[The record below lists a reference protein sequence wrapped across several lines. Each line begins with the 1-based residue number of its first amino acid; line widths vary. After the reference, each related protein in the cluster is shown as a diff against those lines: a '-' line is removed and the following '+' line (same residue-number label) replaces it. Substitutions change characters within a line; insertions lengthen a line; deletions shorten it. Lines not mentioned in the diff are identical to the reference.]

1 MKKKILVT
9 GGCGFIGSH
18 TITLLLKM
26 EFQIVVIDSNVNSS
40 IEVLDKIKLVAGN
53 YQKKSVDNLVFYKGD
68 LRDFNFL
75 DSVFKKE
82 YQSDEEIIFVIHFAG
97 LKSVSDSNDI
107 PINYWD
113 NNIFGT
119 INLLK
124 IMEKYNCRN
133 IIFSSS
139 ATVYDSKEISI
150 FKEIDSTYPSNPYGN
165 TKLAIEKMLRDV
177 FESSS
182 SKWKIACLRYF
193 NPVGAHQSGLLG
205 EDPKGTPNNI
215 FPILNNV
222 AAGCE
227 KIFKVFGG
235 DWETE
240 DGTCV
245 RDYIH
250 VLDVAEGHLKT
261 LEHLLNGSA
270 KFLILNIGTGKGT
283 SVLQLIKA
291 FEKVNAVR
299 IPFIITKRRK
309 GDRGVIVADNDLSKE
324 MLNWIPKLTLEDM
337 CRDAWRWKQLNP
349 KGY

>member
-18 TITLLLKM
+18 TITLLLKIG
-26 EFQIVVIDSNVNSS
+26 FQIVVIDSNINSS
-40 IEVLDKIKLVAGN
+40 IKVLDKIKFIAGKYEN
-53 YQKKSVDNLVFYKGD
+53 NPVDNLNFYKGD

-82 YQSDEEIIFVIHFAG
+82 NQKDEQIIFVIHFAG
-97 LKSVSDSNDI
+97 LKSVSDSNNL

-119 INLLK
+119 INLIK
-124 IMEKYNCRN
+124 IMEKYNCRS

-150 FKEIDSTYPSNPYGN
+150 FKEIDSTYPLNPYGN
-165 TKLAIEKMLRDV
+165 TKLAIEKMLKDV

-193 NPVGAHQSGLLG
+193 NPVGAHRSGLLG

-227 KIFKVFGG
+227 KKFKVFGG

-240 DGTCV
+240 DGTCI

-250 VLDVAEGHLKT
+250 VLDLAEGHLKI
-261 LEHLLNGSA
+261 LEHLLNGPA
-270 KFLILNIGTGKGT
+270 KFLIMNIGTGKGT
-283 SVLQLIKA
+283 SVLQLIKT
-291 FEKVNAVR
+291 FEEVNDLK

-309 GDRGVIVADNDLSKE
+309 GDRGVIIADNKLSKE
-324 MLNWIPKLTLEDM
+324 MLNWVPKMTLQDM
-337 CRDAWRWKQLNP
+337 CRDAWKWKKLNP